1 MGSAGRIEVA
11 GLRRRAVSLAIDA
24 AVASALGL
32 VATLLLQRLTA
43 GHPRFLAVIV
53 GVVAAPLYFVPQWA
67 VGRSVG
73 MSLLHL
79 ELVRQDNG
87 GRPGLAR
94 SVVRLAVWAA
104 DLAFENVF
112 FLMTAPGDLQKRA
125 PHDLVSRTVVIR
137 SHGEKGRFWE
147 LSWADWLA
155 HHHDERPFLDR
166 MSDRSGRHI
175 LFAVGSRRRAAVALA
190 AVIVVYGGGAALL
203 GLRTRP
209 AREFP
214 VVAMVDSLVLL
225 LTFSGLLVLAR
236 FRLSR
241 PGATKAPKPRR
252 YVVGA
257 CALAI
262 LSTAIAAGAA
272 VAAVHRSW
280 VLLALALYAAAM
292 STLLAYGCVR
302 GARIFADPSR
312 RLPKDVIK
320 KITTFPRVS
329 PLAEAYRV
337 TLILRDGRRVR
348 RVMVAYGGL
357 VFPIGRWRTRLDFR
371 PADAVD
377 ALNEV
382 RDGAP
387 VTTSSP
393 VRSQR

>member
-53 GVVAAPLYFVPQWA
+53 GVVAAPVYFLPQWA

-94 SVVRLAVWAA
+94 SALRLAMWVA
-104 DLAFENVF
+104 DLALVNML

-137 SHGEKGRFWE
+137 SHGGKGRSWE
-147 LSWADWLA
+147 LSWASWLTK
-155 HHHDERPFLDR
+155 HHDERPFMDR
-166 MSDRSGRHI
+166 MSDRGSRHI
-175 LFAVGSRRRAAVALA
+175 LFAVGSRRRVAVALA
-190 AVIVVYGGGAALL
+190 AVIIVYGGGAALL

-236 FRLSR
+236 FRLRR
-241 PGATKAPKPRR
+241 PGATKPPKPRR

-257 CALAI
+257 CALAV

-280 VLLALALYAAAM
+280 VLLALALYAAAV
-292 STLLAYGCVR
+292 STLLAYGSLR

-312 RLPKDVIK
+312 RLPTDVIE

-329 PLAEAYRV
+329 PVAEAYRV

-357 VFPIGRWRTRLDFR
+357 VLSIGRWRTRLDFR

-393 VRSQR
+393 V

>member
-1 MGSAGRIEVA
+1 MRSAGRIEVA
-11 GLRRRAVSLAIDA
+11 GMRRRAVSLAIDA

-32 VATLLLQRLTA
+32 AAALLLQRLTP

-53 GVVAAPLYFVPQWA
+53 GVVAAPLYFIPQWA

-73 MSLLHL
+73 MWLLHL

-94 SVVRLAVWAA
+94 SVVRLAMWVV
-104 DLAFENVF
+104 DLAVENVI

-137 SHGEKGRFWE
+137 SRGGKGRFWE
-147 LSWADWLA
+147 LSWADWLT
-155 HHHDERPFLDR
+155 HHHDERPFMDR

-175 LFAVGSRRRAAVALA
+175 RFVVGSRRRVAVAIT
-190 AVIVVYGGGAALL
+190 VGIFIYGGGAVVALL
-203 GLRTRP
+203 GLRARP
-209 AREFP
+209 AREFQ
-214 VVAMVDSLVLL
+214 VVADLVSLLMI
-225 LTFSGLLVLAR
+225 TGAIVLAR

-241 PGATKAPKPRR
+241 PGAAKPPKPRR
-252 YVVGA
+252 YVVGGWA
-257 CALAI
+257 SAG
-262 LSTAIAAGAA
+262 LSTALAAGAA
-272 VAAVHRSW
+272 VAAIHRSW
-280 VLLALALYAAAM
+280 VILAVALYIAALSA
-292 STLLAYGCVR
+292 LLAYGCVR
-302 GARIFADPSR
+302 AARIFADPSR
-312 RLPKDVIK
+312 RLPKDVID

-329 PLAEAYRV
+329 PVAQAYRV
-337 TLILRDGRRVR
+337 TLVLRDGRRVR

-357 VFPIGRWRTRLDFR
+357 VFSIGRWRTRLDFR

-387 VTTSSP
+387 ATASSR
-393 VRSQR
+393 V